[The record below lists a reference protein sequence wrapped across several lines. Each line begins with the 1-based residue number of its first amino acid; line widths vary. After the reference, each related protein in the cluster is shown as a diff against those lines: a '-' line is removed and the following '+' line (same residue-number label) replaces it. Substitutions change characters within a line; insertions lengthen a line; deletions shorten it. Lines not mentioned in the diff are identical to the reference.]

1 MVGKPCRASTAAL
14 SAGHI
19 AVQQSRAYCPNLLR
33 ERTMSASWNT
43 KWGARRVRSDPP
55 TLAEAL
61 VAAQGFTDDREGQAE
76 IAARLMGVP
85 VAEAKAELRRVAPDR
100 RTTATVVTSA
110 RDKGGVRTV
119 IIERKTSRRLQL
131 PASRPGGSAH
141 AR

>member
-1 MVGKPCRASTAAL
+1 
-14 SAGHI
+14 
-19 AVQQSRAYCPNLLR
+19 
-33 ERTMSASWNT
+33 MSAIWNT

-100 RTTATVVTSA
+100 RATATVVTSA
-110 RDKGGVRTV
+110 RDKGGMRTV
-119 IIERKTSRRLQL
+119 IIERKTSRRLQP